1 MRGKLDKSCGGGMRD
16 FSLLTWCP
24 GPPGPA
30 LAGLGDLR
38 LESREHLN
46 SSILDDTT
54 YMRAISQF
62 YITFHNHIH
71 LQVLLPP
78 HFSTTL
84 KNHVSV
90 SVCSFKNGLFIRLSF
105 PALKNHYH
113 FFLMAPPHSLQLERR
128 RPCSQIP
135 APPHSLH

>member
-1 MRGKLDKSCGGGMRD
+1 MGGTLGSYGGGMRD

-54 YMRAISQF
+54 YMRAISQNF
-62 YITFHNHIH
+62 TITFTGKFYC
-71 LQVLLPP
+71 LLLFLLTSKITYPP
-78 HFSTTL
+78 
-84 KNHVSV
+84 V
-90 SVCSFKNGLFIRLSF
+90 SVCSFHNSLFIRISF
-105 PALKNHYH
+105 PAPKNHYR
-113 FFLMAPPHSLQLERR
+113 FFLMAPPHSLHRERR
-128 RPCSQIP
+128 RPCSQIL
-135 APPHSLH
+135 APPHSLQL